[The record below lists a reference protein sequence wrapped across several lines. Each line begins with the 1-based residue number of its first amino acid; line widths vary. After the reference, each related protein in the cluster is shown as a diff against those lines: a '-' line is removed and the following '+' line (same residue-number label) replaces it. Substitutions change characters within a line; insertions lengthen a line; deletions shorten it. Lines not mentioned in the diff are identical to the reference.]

1 MNDTIELAKKLIA
14 FESITPAKQDIF
26 DFLIK
31 LFKEH
36 GFETKQLNFNGNGS
50 YEVINLFATYG
61 MSNAGSNAKHFN
73 FACHVDVVPPG
84 NIEDWTENPF
94 NPIIKDGYLY
104 GRGSEDMKGCTAASI
119 ISVFNFI
126 KNNKDFNGTI
136 SFIITGDEEADSI
149 NGVDKVVDWISAQ
162 GIRIDGSIA
171 TESSSKKILGDQIK
185 VGRKGAVDVHIEIIG
200 KQGHAAYPQL
210 AKNPLHGVSKIIDF
224 FDNYKLDEGNDF
236 FEKSSIQFTQI
247 ELNNKAKNVIP
258 ERLKVVADM
267 RFNDL
272 WNAESIEKFMN
283 ENVSRICEDN
293 DFNHK
298 TNLIFRG
305 LPFHSFDSPFTKDC
319 VKAIKEVTGIDAKQD
334 TGGGTSDARFM
345 QRICPVFEFGTIN
358 KTLHKVDECVS
369 VEDLRTTEKI
379 YYKTLENFFN

>member
-1 MNDTIELAKKLIA
+1 MIDTIDLAKKLIA

-31 LFKEH
+31 LFQEQ

-61 MSNAGSNAKHFN
+61 ISNSRSNTKHFN

-119 ISVFNFI
+119 VSVFNFI
-126 KNNKDFNGTI
+126 KDNKDFNGTI

-149 NGVDKVVDWISAQ
+149 TGVDKVVDWISEQ
-162 GIRIDGSIA
+162 GIKIDGSIA
-171 TESSSKKILGDQIK
+171 TESSSKEILGDQIK

-210 AKNPLHGVSKIIDF
+210 AKNPLHGVSKIINF
-224 FDNYKLDEGNDF
+224 FDDCKLDEGTEF
-236 FEKSSIQFTQI
+236 FEKSSIQFTQLN
-247 ELNNKAKNVIP
+247 LNNKAKNVIP

-272 WNAESIEKFMN
+272 WSAESIKDFIN
-283 ENVSRICEDN
+283 KNVSQICKDN
-293 DFNHK
+293 GFDHK
-298 TNLIFRG
+298 VDLIFRG
-305 LPFHSFDSPFTKDC
+305 LPFHSFDSLFTKGC
-319 VKAIKEVTGIDAKQD
+319 VKAIKDVTGIDAQQD

-369 VEDLRTTEKI
+369 VEDLKKTEKI
-379 YYKTLENFFN
+379 YYKTLENFFS

>member
-1 MNDTIELAKKLIA
+1 MIETIELAKKLIA
-14 FESITPAKQDIF
+14 FESVTPAKQDIF
-26 DFLIK
+26 DYLIK
-31 LFKEH
+31 LFQEQ
-36 GFETKQLNFNGNGS
+36 GFETKQLNFSGNGS

-94 NPIIKDGYLY
+94 SPTIKDGYLY

-119 ISVFNFI
+119 VSVFNFI

-185 VGRKGAVDVHIEIIG
+185 VGRKGAVDIHIELIG
-200 KQGHAAYPQL
+200 KQGHAAYPQI
-210 AKNPLHGVSKIIDF
+210 AKNPVHGISKIINF
-224 FDNYKLDEGNDF
+224 FDQYELDEGTEF
-236 FEKSSIQFTQI
+236 YEQSSIQFTQLN
-247 ELNNKAKNVIP
+247 LNNKAKNVIP
-258 ERLKVVADM
+258 ERLKVIADM

-272 WNAESIEKFMN
+272 WNKERIENFID
-283 ENVSRICEDN
+283 ENVSRICVEN
-293 DFNHK
+293 GLTHK
-298 TNLIFRG
+298 TKLIFRG
-305 LPFHSFDSPFTKDC
+305 LPFHSFDSPFTKNC
-319 VKAIKEVTGIDAKQD
+319 VKAIKDVTGIDAKQD
-334 TGGGTSDARFM
+334 TGGGTSDARFL

-369 VEDLRTTEKI
+369 IEDLKTTEKI
-379 YYKTLENFFN
+379 YYKTLENFFS